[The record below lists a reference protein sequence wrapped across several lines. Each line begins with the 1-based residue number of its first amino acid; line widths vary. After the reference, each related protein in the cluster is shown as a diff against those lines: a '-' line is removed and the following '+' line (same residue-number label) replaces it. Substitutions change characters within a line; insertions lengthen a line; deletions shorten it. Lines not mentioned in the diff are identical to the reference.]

1 MKKLV
6 PDPPRQDFTQL
17 SSFSL
22 HSNVTTSEI
31 LAHASE
37 LLLGVAE
44 TIDQHRR
51 AHPYQAGLNMLANA
65 AHTTDASRA
74 LIDYA
79 VTCLPANPEE
89 C

>member
-6 PDPPRQDFTQL
+6 PDPPCQDSTQR

-22 HSNVTTSEI
+22 HSHVPASEI

-37 LLLGVAE
+37 LLRSVAE

-51 AHPYQAGLNMLANA
+51 AHPYHAGLNMLENA
-65 AHTTDASRA
+65 AHTADASRV

-79 VTCLPANPEE
+79 VTCLPTKPQE